1 MQICMGIKFRFI
13 TFLVSK
19 ALFGIREGIAASTI
33 SPKNSMITTARK
45 KNGELK
51 KSDAAINFSF
61 VADNV
66 ATLMKTAITGIAS
79 IIKRGF
85 RFDILFTYLG
95 FKLHTYNWGLF

>member
-1 MQICMGIKFRFI
+1 MGIKFRFI

-19 ALFGIREGIAASTI
+19 ALFVIREGIAASTI

-85 RFDILFTYLG
+85 RCDILFTYLG